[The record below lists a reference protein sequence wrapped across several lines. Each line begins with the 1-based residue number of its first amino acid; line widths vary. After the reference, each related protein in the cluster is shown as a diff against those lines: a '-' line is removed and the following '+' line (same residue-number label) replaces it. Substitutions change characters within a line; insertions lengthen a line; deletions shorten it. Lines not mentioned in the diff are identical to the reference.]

1 MPTTRRLELKCDTT
15 KNGDMTDVMNR
26 RKEIENKLYPL
37 RINERIVIL
46 VPEHKRDEEYRQK
59 WIAKNLEPQKIVC
72 NSTGN
77 TSVIKEDELRKL
89 VDQHGMDMNRIS
101 REIGCSKTSVYHAVK
116 KYGLREVY
124 NEQDDRSYQQTCK
137 K

>member
-1 MPTTRRLELKCDTT
+1 MPKTRKLEVKVDTT
-15 KNGDMTDVMNR
+15 QNGDVSEIINR

-46 VPEHKRDEEYRQK
+46 VPEHKRNEEYRQK

-89 VDQHGMDMNRIS
+89 VDQHWMDMNRIS

-124 NEQDDRSYQQTCK
+124 NE
-137 K
+137 